1 MKKVLITG
9 TGQFATNWALNKTN
23 YINLNLSRSNKNNYP
38 NKVYVLDI
46 TNFKEVEKMIMNL
59 KPDVVINSTAIT
71 DVEFCEK
78 NQSYAR
84 LINTDVPRNLSTIS
98 EQMKIPFV
106 QISTDN
112 FSSNA
117 QEKRNEFVN
126 PVPVNVYGETKIRAE
141 REIINNTKN
150 FIIIRTNFFGYSP
163 SYAKSSLMK
172 LIDNFENEVI
182 YRGIVDLFFNP
193 VSVDF
198 LIDCIDQL
206 LISNFRGLINIS
218 GDYCISKHEFAS
230 AFLKKMGYEDKYL
243 LKSNMNLMDSLVK
256 RPGQMCLDNSLIKKE
271 LGILKID
278 FNDQI
283 DLFVNTLVTKRSK
296 LQKIF

>member
-38 NKVYVLDI
+38 NKVYVSDI

-59 KPDVVINSTAIT
+59 KPDVIINSTAIT
-71 DVEFCEK
+71 DVEFCER

-218 GDYCISKHEFAS
+218 GDYCISKHEFTS

-296 LQKIF
+296 LQKIV